1 MKTRFENRN
10 RMDPWKGERAIP
22 GSTMAAMAVEVEAA
36 AAAADLGDETCF
48 RVFEHLI
55 IY

>member
-1 MKTRFENRN
+1 ME
-10 RMDPWKGERAIP
+10 GERAIP
-22 GSTMAAMAVEVEAA
+22 GSTMAAMAVA

>member
-1 MKTRFENRN
+1 
-10 RMDPWKGERAIP
+10 
-22 GSTMAAMAVEVEAA
+22 MAAMAVAVA